1 MPSLFSMF
9 RRRSGPPPHEDVAPI
24 PILAESDSDSALT
37 PLSFTANS
45 APSPAQILSDMLD
58 ILRNYLPPPE
68 PSLPTPGISSISVKQ
83 RPVGIGNWRGTERRG
98 PLAEISLKGGRLDTV
113 VRFQLWADTVSS
125 VDGIMNT
132 LHNDLLTDSSQL
144 WVNGFLRLELIETSS
159 AEFIGGSTN
168 AWRKTTD
175 YKILYEYHY
184 HDLDGA
190 ESIIARIPIHS
201 DPEERNS
208 AERETTQ
215 VTDELSRWDDL
226 QAPSLTV
233 SATAKT
239 RVRIYGLASLAYLPS
254 SWPGNPVTVARL
266 QRNASAPPTTYPTL
280 AEFHAA
286 VTQQVNPSLHA
297 QVVFPSVS
305 DFMAAFDSA
314 GDSFGL
320 GDWDENGT
328 PDTYKPGALEF
339 DPPLILESSND
350 FIRISYQGVAFDSK
364 AVVYLRASIH

>member
-9 RRRSGPPPHEDVAPI
+9 RRRSEPPPLEDIARLAI
-24 PILAESDSDSALT
+24 PAESGPELT
-37 PLSFTANS
+37 SLSLTTNS

-58 ILRNYLPPPE
+58 ILRNYLPSPE
-68 PSLPTPGISSISVKQ
+68 PSLPTPGVSTVSVKQ

-113 VRFQLWADTVSS
+113 VRFQLWANTVSGA
-125 VDGIMNT
+125 DGIIDT
-132 LHNDLLTDSSQL
+132 LHSDLLTDSSQL
-144 WVNGFLRLELIETSS
+144 WINGFLRLESIETSP
-159 AEFIGGSTN
+159 AEFIGGSIN

-184 HDLDGA
+184 SDLDGA

-201 DPEERNS
+201 DPEERDS
-208 AERETTQ
+208 PERETTL

-226 QAPSLTV
+226 RTPSLDV

-239 RVRIYGLASLAYLPS
+239 KIRIYGFASLAYLPS
-254 SWPGNPVTVARL
+254 PWPGNPVIVARL
-266 QRNASAPPTTYPTL
+266 QRNVSTPPTSYPTL

-286 VTQQVNPSLHA
+286 VTRKVNPNLHA
-297 QVVFPSVS
+297 QIIFPSLS
-305 DFMAAFDSA
+305 DFLAAFDSA

-328 PDTYKPGALEF
+328 PDTYEPGALEF
-339 DPPLILESSND
+339 DPPLVLDSSND
-350 FIRISYQGVAFDSK
+350 LLRVSYQGAAFDSK
-364 AVVYLRASIH
+364 AVVYLRASVH